1 MRVDLIEGAT
11 AKLLCTASAQK
22 KGAYAGV
29 RQNVSADILDM
40 IIVTSNSHQNCL
52 KILVTQA

>member
-1 MRVDLIEGAT
+1 MWVDLIEGVIAHM
-11 AKLLCTASAQK
+11 LLCTASAQK

-29 RQNVSADILDM
+29 RQNVSDILDM

-52 KILVTQA
+52 NILVTQA